1 MKEGPQAVT
10 IEITRSEVETLI
22 REHMETGSFASAED
36 VILQALR
43 SFDPKRPSGA
53 ALVAAMQAS
62 PYPETDIKPDRD
74 RMPVRNVSF

>member
-1 MKEGPQAVT
+1 MT
-10 IEITRSEVETLI
+10 IEITRPEVEDLI
-22 REHMETGSFASAED
+22 RQRIESGGFASAED

-62 PYPETDIKPDRD
+62 PYREIDIEPSRD
-74 RMPVRNVSF
+74 RMPVRDVSF